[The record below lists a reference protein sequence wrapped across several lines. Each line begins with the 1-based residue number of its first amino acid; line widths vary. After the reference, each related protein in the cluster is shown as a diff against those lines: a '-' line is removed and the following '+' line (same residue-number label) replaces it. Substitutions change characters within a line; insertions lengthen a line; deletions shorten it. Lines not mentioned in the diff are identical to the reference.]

1 MARVH
6 VRQGVV
12 VVAFIALAVVSGF
25 GAAQI
30 KQEFRREWF
39 LPGDSYLQEF
49 YAVQRDHFSD
59 VGVPVSVYVPS
70 CVGDVWL
77 TWPCTRPGADGTR
90 SSLVWAQV
98 RY

>member
-1 MARVH
+1 MR

-70 CVGDVWL
+70 CVGDLWL
-77 TWPCTRPGADGTR
+77 TWPR
-90 SSLVWAQV
+90 SRLGINGM
-98 RY
+98 RG